1 MFEIMKPS
9 KRLPMK
15 VWLTAQR
22 SMGLLV
28 GGNHTSSSKTCTFT
42 CSNGDYCFVNCSST
56 ANHIWG

>member
-28 GGNHTSSSKTCTFT
+28 GGNHTSSRWNWCYTYWSYWFRP
-42 CSNGDYCFVNCSST
+42 Y
-56 ANHIWG
+56 

>member
-28 GGNHTSSSKTCTFT
+28 GGNHTSSRFCTR
-42 CSNGDYCFVNCSST
+42 
-56 ANHIWG
+56 